1 VALLGE
7 IVKTTQALQ
16 YHAKSTEIAGKNLS
30 HVNDESYARQRVVAR
45 DGSMYKGV
53 GSLGTS
59 ALAMGGLDH
68 ARSALLD
75 RRVVSEVG
83 ETSSLEAQ
91 KEILDLLQAALG
103 ERVTRQ
109 GVNVGLDDQS
119 ESDLAPG
126 SLTRALNDFFNA
138 FQELSASP
146 DEPTIKQELYHKVQ
160 TLGKRFNESG
170 EKFESI
176 EADLTATVTRAVEEV
191 NAILEKLH
199 EVNKQ
204 VRRFELQDKGKAATY
219 RDRRQ
224 QLLEDLSKYMDFKV
238 EDDVDPTSGQASGL
252 LNLFSTTT
260 KGEKVKLLDPNG
272 SKTLTTNWGQ
282 EFAVS
287 APAAAGGT
295 VAQVRAK
302 IGVDGKLGRVEVL
315 DGGSKY
321 SDADGPI
328 LVALAPPARTELAEN
343 AQAQNNLAAGLAQA
357 GTAVEAALQAG
368 QPVDQGPDL
377 GAQTGT
383 DPIAGGTAADGGVA
397 IGGAQAN
404 AIAPATSIPAPFP
417 SEQGEVF
424 NYQGSYFQSLV
435 STAKGDDLSD
445 ETKFLRISAIPNG
458 QVREYS
464 WNLSDLE
471 TFAKGQQFYSD
482 GKLYQTTGEIS
493 PVVAE
498 DGVANETGLLVSSQ
512 GYAKGDVFQH
522 GGTYYQALESLE
534 AGQLLPQGDTVENQS
549 NGFVSLGAQ
558 LPVKQLPPSQDDP
571 ATSDVDKAQLL
582 PVNPSTDQTIV
593 KGQYL
598 LSNNKY
604 FVALEDFSTGGSEE
618 NHFNPISDANV
629 AEVMTF
635 ADRTVK
641 STEKVK
647 TDKAA
652 QQGNVIYD
660 SSSNSHFLVKT
671 SFLLETAAQ
680 AQTFD
685 PTSTQWSGYV
695 QKIAPQVVGGNNLE
709 IIRRSYKTT
718 FDPTSAQAVELNLGL
733 AEAIV
738 QKGEIVGFNIINQ
751 GSGYPPSD
759 ALFVDGVE
767 LSLKS
772 GAVHGYQHIRM
783 DEMETFRQQLNRL
796 STDFVTQVN
805 QLYNPDDE
813 PGGYIFGFDAFL
825 GRHVQGA
832 NKVMEE
838 EYGLMGAEGEGEF
851 ILYRDEV
858 DMTVPYPEKDT
869 FMVTY
874 AAPVFPEELVGTV
887 PFVRGSN
894 EAEMMLDN
902 PDFVKIYGSARR
914 MKHVTMETDLGFL
927 GADGAPGTEDDGRM
941 MLLGYEKIP
950 FRLEG
955 GEKSFVFGDNF
966 SFDAVPANAWNVAK
980 SMRVDE
986 DFTFDTIKVSVDTSN
1001 GANDIALAIAEK
1013 GNGEFTEGVS
1023 TLNTSIGNSLAD
1035 VSDNLEH
1042 QKAVERLLIDERQA
1056 VSSVSMDEEVADL
1069 MRFQRSFQASS
1080 RVLKTLDSM
1089 LELVVMGLL
1098 R

>member
-7 IVKTTQALQ
+7 IVKNTQALQ
-16 YHAKSTEIAGKNLS
+16 YHAKSTEVAGKNLS

-45 DGSMYKGV
+45 DGSMYKEV

-68 ARSALLD
+68 ARSELLD

-83 ETSSLEAQ
+83 ESSSLEAR

-160 TLGKRFNESG
+160 TLGKRFNEAG

-176 EADLTATVTRAVEEV
+176 EADLTATVKLAVVEV

-204 VRRFELQDKGKAATY
+204 VRRFELQDKGKATTY

-224 QLLEDLSKYMDFKV
+224 QLLEDLSRHMDFTV

-260 KGEKVKLLDPNG
+260 KGEQVKLLDPNG
-272 SKTLTTNWGQ
+272 SKALTTDWGQ

-295 VAQVRAK
+295 VAQVRSK

-383 DPIAGGTAADGGVA
+383 DPVAGGAAVDGGVA
-397 IGGAQAN
+397 IGEAQEIE
-404 AIAPATSIPAPFP
+404 IAPATSIAAPFP
-417 SEQGEVF
+417 LEQGEVF
-424 NYQGSYFQSLV
+424 NYQGSYYQSLV

-458 QVREYS
+458 QVSEYS

-471 TFAKGQQFYSD
+471 TFAKGEQFYNN

-498 DGVANETGLLVSSQ
+498 NGVANETGLLVSSQ

-522 GGTYYQALESLE
+522 GGTYYQALESFD
-534 AGQLLPQGDTVENQS
+534 AGQLLPQGETVGNVS
-549 NGFVSLGAQ
+549 NGFVSLGAE
-558 LPVKQLPPSQDDP
+558 LPHSSMD
-571 ATSDVDKAQLL
+571 AAQLL
-582 PVNPSTDQTIV
+582 PVNPSTDQTIA

-598 LSNNKY
+598 LSNQKY
-604 FVALEDFSTGGSEE
+604 FVALEDFATGGSPT
-618 NHFNPISDANV
+618 NIFSPTSDARV

-635 ADRTVK
+635 VDRAVK
-641 STEKVK
+641 STEDVR
-647 TDKAA
+647 TSQGA

-660 SSSNSHFLVKT
+660 SSSNSHFLIKT
-671 SFLLETAAQ
+671 SFLIGTAAQ

-695 QKIAPQVVGGNNLE
+695 QKIAPQVVDGNNLE
-709 IIRRSYKTT
+709 ILRRSNKTA
-718 FDPTSAQAVELNLGL
+718 FDPTSDKAVELNLGL

-772 GAVHGYQHIRM
+772 GSVHGYQHIRM

-805 QLYNPDDE
+805 QIYNPEDE

-851 ILYRDEV
+851 TLYRDEV
-858 DMTVPYPEKDT
+858 DMTVPYPEKET

-874 AAPVFPEELVGTV
+874 AAPVFPEELAGTV
-887 PFVRGSN
+887 PFVRGSTD
-894 EAEMMLDN
+894 AEMMLNN

-950 FRLEG
+950 FRLAQG
-955 GEKSFVFGDNF
+955 DKSFVFGDNF

-980 SMRVDE
+980 SMRVDA
-986 DFTFDTIKVSVDTSN
+986 DFTFDTIKVSTDTSD

>member
-1 VALLGE
+1 MALLGE
-7 IVKTTQALQ
+7 IVKNTQALQ

-45 DGSMYKGV
+45 DGSMYKEV

-68 ARSALLD
+68 ARSELLD

-83 ETSSLEAQ
+83 ESSSLEAR

-160 TLGKRFNESG
+160 TLGKRFNEAG

-176 EADLTATVTRAVEEV
+176 EADLTATVKQAVVEV

-204 VRRFELQDKGKAATY
+204 VRRFELQDKGKAAAY
-219 RDRRQ
+219 RDLRQ

-260 KGEKVKLLDPNG
+260 KGEQVKLLDPNG
-272 SKTLTTNWGQ
+272 SKSLTTDWGQ

-295 VAQVRAK
+295 VAQVRSK

-321 SDADGPI
+321 SDVDGPI

-343 AQAQNNLAAGLAQA
+343 AQAQNNIAAGLAQA

-383 DPIAGGTAADGGVA
+383 DPVAGGAAVD
-397 IGGAQAN
+397 GAQEIE
-404 AIAPATSIPAPFP
+404 IAPATSIAAPFP
-417 SEQGEVF
+417 LEQGEVF

-471 TFAKGQQFYSD
+471 TFAKGQQFYNN

-498 DGVANETGLLVSSQ
+498 NGVANETGLLVSSQ

-522 GGTYYQALESLE
+522 GGTYYQALEPFE
-534 AGQLLPQGDTVENQS
+534 AGQLLPQGETAGNVS
-549 NGFVSLGAQ
+549 NGFVSLGTQFPSASMDPAQ
-558 LPVKQLPPSQDDP
+558 L
-571 ATSDVDKAQLL
+571 VD
-582 PVNPSTDQTIV
+582 VNPTIDQAIV

-604 FVALEDFSTGGSEE
+604 FVALEDFSTGGAPG
-618 NHFNPISDANV
+618 NFFGPTSDSRLE
-629 AEVMTF
+629 EVMTF
-635 ADRTVK
+635 IDTTAKT
-641 STEKVK
+641 TEVVK
-647 TDKAA
+647 TAQGA
-652 QQGNVIYD
+652 QQGNIIYD
-660 SSSNSHFLVKT
+660 KSSNAHFLIKT
-671 SFLLETAAQ
+671 SFQIGTAAQ

-695 QKIAPQVVGGNNLE
+695 QKIAPQIVGENNLE
-709 IIRRSYKTT
+709 ILRRRNKTA
-718 FDPTSAQAVELNLGL
+718 FDPTSDKAVELNLGL

-772 GAVHGYQHIRM
+772 GSVHGYQHVRM

-805 QLYNPDDE
+805 QIYNPDDE

-851 ILYRDEV
+851 TLYRDEV

-874 AAPVFPEELVGTV
+874 AAPVFPEELSGTV
-887 PFVRGSN
+887 PFVRGP
-894 EAEMMLDN
+894 EADLMLDN
-902 PDFVKIYGSARR
+902 PEFVKIYGSARR
-914 MKHVTMETDLGFL
+914 MKHVTIETDLGFL
-927 GADGAPGTEDDGRM
+927 GADGAPGTEDDGRL

-950 FRLEG
+950 FRLEA

-980 SMRVDE
+980 SMRVDQ
-986 DFTFDTIKVSVDTSN
+986 DFTFDSIKVSSDSSD

-1013 GNGEFTEGVS
+1013 GNGDFTEGVS

-1035 VSDNLEH
+1035 VRDNLEH

>member
-45 DGSMYKGV
+45 DGSMYKEV

-59 ALAMGGLDH
+59 ALEMVGLDH
-68 ARSALLD
+68 ARSELLD

-83 ETSSLEAQ
+83 ESSSLEAR
-91 KEILDLLQAALG
+91 KEFLDLLQAALG

-204 VRRFELQDKGKAATY
+204 VRRFELQGKGKAATY

-224 QLLEDLSKYMDFKV
+224 QLLEDLSKHMDFKV
-238 EDDVDPTSGQASGL
+238 EDDVDPNSGQASGL

-272 SKTLTTNWGQ
+272 TKTLTTDWGQ

-287 APAAAGGT
+287 APAGAGGT
-295 VAQVRAK
+295 LAQVRAK

-315 DGGSKY
+315 NGGSKY
-321 SDADGPI
+321 SEADGPI

-343 AQAQNNLAAGLAQA
+343 DQVQNTLATGLAQA
-357 GTAVEAALQAG
+357 ETAVEAALQAG

-383 DPIAGGTAADGGVA
+383 ATVAGGIADDGGTGVVGQETATAPAGPIA
-397 IGGAQAN
+397 
-404 AIAPATSIPAPFP
+404 APF
-417 SEQGEVF
+417 SLEQGEVF
-424 NYQGSYFQSLV
+424 NYKGSYYQSLV
-435 STAKGDDLSD
+435 STAKGDNLSD
-445 ETKFLRISAIPNG
+445 ETKFLRIDTIPNG

-471 TFAKGQQFYSD
+471 TFSKGEQFYQD

-498 DGVANETGLLVSSQ
+498 NGIPDATGLLVSSQ
-512 GYAKGDVFQH
+512 AYAKGDVFQH
-522 GGTYYQALESLE
+522 GGTYFQATESFD
-534 AGQLLPQGDTVENQS
+534 AGQLLPQVETAGNQS
-549 NGFVSLGAQ
+549 NGFVSLGTQ
-558 LPVKQLPPSQDDP
+558 LPYASMD
-571 ATSDVDKAQLL
+571 ATQLL
-582 PVNPSTDQTIV
+582 PVNPSNDQAII

-604 FVALEDFSTGGSEE
+604 FVALDDFPTGGSPT
-618 NHFNPISDANV
+618 NIFNPTSDARV
-629 AEVMTF
+629 TEVMTYL
-635 ADRTVK
+635 DRTVK
-641 STEKVK
+641 STEDVK
-647 TDKAA
+647 TSLGAR
-652 QQGNVIYD
+652 QGNVIYD
-660 SSSNSHFLVKT
+660 SSSKSHFLVKT
-671 SFLLETAAQ
+671 SFIIGSTSQ

-709 IIRRSYKTT
+709 VIRRSNRTA
-718 FDPTSAQAVELNLGL
+718 FDPTSDKAVELNLGL

-751 GSGYPPSD
+751 GGGYPSSD

-772 GAVHGYQHIRM
+772 GSVHGYQHIRM

-805 QLYNPDDE
+805 QIYNPEDE

-825 GRHVQGA
+825 GRPSQGA

-838 EYGLMGAEGEGEF
+838 EYGLMGVEGEGEF

-874 AAPVFPEELVGTV
+874 AAPVFPEELAGTV
-887 PFVRGSN
+887 PYVRGSN
-894 EAEMMLDN
+894 DAEMMLN
-902 PDFVKIYGSARR
+902 NSDFVKIYGSARR
-914 MKHVTMETDLGFL
+914 MKHVTMETDLEFL
-927 GADGAPGTEDDGRM
+927 GADGSPDTDDDGRM
-941 MLLGYEKIP
+941 MMLGYEKIP
-950 FRLEG
+950 FRLAG
-955 GEKSFVFGDNF
+955 GDKSFVFGDNF
-966 SFDAVPANAWNVAK
+966 SFDAVPTNAWNVAK

-986 DFTFDTIKVSVDTSN
+986 DFTFDNIKVSVDTSE

-1013 GNGEFTEGVS
+1013 GNGEFTERVS
-1023 TLNTSIGNSLAD
+1023 TMNTSIGNSLAD

-1042 QKAVERLLIDERQA
+1042 QKAVERLLVDERQA

-1080 RVLKTLDSM
+1080 RVLSTLDKM
-1089 LELVVMGLL
+1089 LEIVVMSLL

>member
-1 VALLGE
+1 MPLLGE
-7 IVKTTQALQ
+7 IVKSTQALQ

-30 HVNDESYARQRVVAR
+30 HVNDESYARQLIVAR
-45 DGSMYKGV
+45 DGAMYKGV

-59 ALAMGGLDH
+59 ALEMGGLDH
-68 ARSALLD
+68 ARSELLD

-83 ETSSLEAQ
+83 ETSSLDAK

-146 DEPTIKQELYHKVQ
+146 DEPTIRQELYHKTQ
-160 TLGKRFNESG
+160 TLGKRFNEAG

-176 EADLTATVTRAVEEV
+176 ESDLTATVKHSVV
-191 NAILEKLH
+191 QINAILEKLH
-199 EVNKQ
+199 EVNTQ
-204 VRRFELQDKGKAATY
+204 IRRFELQGKGKATTY

-224 QLLEDLSKYMDFKV
+224 QLLEDLSKHMDFKV
-238 EDDVDPTSGQASGL
+238 EDDLDPNTGQASGL

-260 KGEKVKLLDPNG
+260 KGQKVKLLDPNG

-287 APAAAGGT
+287 APADSVGAS
-295 VAQVRAK
+295 AQVRAK

-321 SDADGPI
+321 SDVSGPI
-328 LVALAPPARTELAEN
+328 LVALAPPSRTVPAE
-343 AQAQNNLAAGLAQA
+343 ADQAQNNVGAGLAQA
-357 GTAVEAALQAG
+357 GGVAEAALQAG

-377 GAQTGT
+377 GARTGAG
-383 DPIAGGTAADGGVA
+383 AGGGVVGVQGAAVS
-397 IGGAQAN
+397 
-404 AIAPATSIPAPFP
+404 PASPVVAPFS
-417 SEQGEVF
+417 SEAGEVF
-424 NYQGSYFQSLV
+424 NYQGSYYQSLA
-435 STAKGDDLSD
+435 STAKGDNLLD
-445 ETKFLRISAIPNG
+445 ESKFIRIETIPNG

-471 TFAKGQQFYSD
+471 SFSKGEQFYQN
-482 GKLYQTTGEIS
+482 GKLYQTTGGIS
-493 PVVAE
+493 PVVSEA
-498 DGVANETGLLVSSQ
+498 GVLDETGVLVTSQ
-512 GYAKGDVFQH
+512 GYAKGDVFQY
-522 GGTYYQALESLE
+522 GGTYYQALEAFE
-534 AGQLLPQGDTVENQS
+534 TGQGLPGGETIGNQS
-549 NGFVSLGAQ
+549 NGFVSLGTQLPSASMAPAQ
-558 LPVKQLPPSQDDP
+558 LV
-571 ATSDVDKAQLL
+571 A
-582 PVNPSTDQTIV
+582 VNPSMDQAIV

-604 FVALEDFSTGGSEE
+604 FVALEDFSTGGAPG
-618 NHFNPISDANV
+618 NAFGPTSDSRLE
-629 AEVMTF
+629 EVMTF
-635 ADRTVK
+635 IDTTAKT
-641 STEKVK
+641 TEDVK
-647 TDKAA
+647 TSQGA
-652 QQGNVIYD
+652 QQGNIIYD
-660 SSSNSHFLVKT
+660 KSSNAHFLVKT
-671 SFLLETAAQ
+671 SFLIATPAQ

-685 PTSTQWSGYV
+685 PTAPQWSGFV
-695 QKIAPQVVGGNNLE
+695 QKISPQLVAGNNLE
-709 IIRRSYKTT
+709 ILRRSSKTA
-718 FDPTSAQAVELNLGL
+718 FDPKSGEAVELNLGL

-738 QKGEIVGFNIINQ
+738 EKGEIIGFNIINQ

-759 ALFVDGVE
+759 ALFADGEE
-767 LSLKS
+767 LALKS
-772 GAVHGYQHIRM
+772 GFVHGYQHVRAN
-783 DEMETFRQQLNRL
+783 EMETFRQQLNSL
-796 STDFVTQVN
+796 ATDFVTQVN
-805 QLYNPDDE
+805 QVYNPDDD
-813 PGGYIFGFDAFL
+813 PGGYVFGFDAFL
-825 GRHVQGA
+825 GRPTQGV
-832 NKVMEE
+832 NQVMEE

-874 AAPVFPEELVGTV
+874 AAPIFPEELAGSV
-887 PFVRGSN
+887 PFVRGSSDG
-894 EAEMMLDN
+894 ESMLNN

-914 MKHVTMETDLGFL
+914 MKHVTMEADLKYL
-927 GADGAPGTEDDGRM
+927 GPDGSPGTDDDGRM
-941 MLLGYEKIP
+941 IMLGYEKIP
-950 FRLEG
+950 FRLEA

-980 SMRVDE
+980 SMRVDQ
-986 DFTFDTIKVSVDTSN
+986 DFTFDSIKVSSDSSD
-1001 GANDIALAIAEK
+1001 GANDIALAVAEK
-1013 GNGEFTEGVS
+1013 GNGDFTEKVS

-1035 VSDNLEH
+1035 VGDNLEH
-1042 QKAVERLLIDERQA
+1042 QEAVERLLLDERQA

>member
-1 VALLGE
+1 MALLGS

-45 DGSMYKGV
+45 DGSMYKEV

-59 ALAMGGLDH
+59 ALQMGGLDH
-68 ARSALLD
+68 ARSELLD

-83 ETSSLEAQ
+83 ETSSLDAR
-91 KEILDLLQAALG
+91 KEILDLLQSALG

-176 EADLTATVTRAVEEV
+176 EADLTATVKQSVVQINT
-191 NAILEKLH
+191 ILEKLH
-199 EVNKQ
+199 EVNQQ

-224 QLLEDLSKYMDFKV
+224 QLLEDLSKLMDFKV

-272 SKTLTTNWGQ
+272 SKILSTNWGQ

-287 APAAAGGT
+287 APADSSGT

-302 IGVDGKLGRVEVL
+302 IGVDGKLGRVEIL

-328 LVALAPPARTELAEN
+328 LVALAPPARTEPAEPD
-343 AQAQNNLAAGLAQA
+343 QAQNNAGAGLAEA
-357 GTAVEAALQAG
+357 GTVVEAALQAG

-383 DPIAGGTAADGGVA
+383 AAVPGGIGGGGVA
-397 IGGAQAN
+397 GVQETAT
-404 AIAPATSIPAPFP
+404 APTGPVAAPF
-417 SEQGEVF
+417 SLEQGEVF
-424 NYQGSYFQSLV
+424 NYQGSYYQSLV
-435 STAKGDDLSD
+435 STAKGDNLSD
-445 ETKFLRISAIPNG
+445 ETKFLRIDTIPNG

-471 TFAKGQQFYSD
+471 SFSKGEQFYQN

-493 PVVAE
+493 PVVGE
-498 DGVANETGLLVSSQ
+498 VGVSNESGVLVSSQ
-512 GYAKGDVFQH
+512 GYAKGDVFQY
-522 GGTYYQALESLE
+522 GGTYYQALESFE
-534 AGQLLPQGDTVENQS
+534 AGQSLPEAETMGNQS
-549 NGFVSLGAQ
+549 NGFVSLGTQ
-558 LPVKQLPPSQDDP
+558 LPYASMDPSQ
-571 ATSDVDKAQLL
+571 LL
-582 PVNPSTDQTIV
+582 TINSFTDQAIV
-593 KGQYL
+593 KGRYL
-598 LSNNKY
+598 ESNNKY
-604 FVALEDFSTGGSEE
+604 FVALEDFSTGGSQQ
-618 NHFNPISDANV
+618 NVFSPTSDARV
-629 AEVMTF
+629 EEVMTF
-635 ADRTVK
+635 VKTVK
-641 STEKVK
+641 TTEDVITSQRLK
-647 TDKAA
+647 
-652 QQGNVIYD
+652 QGDVIYD
-660 SSSNSHFLVKT
+660 SPSNSHFLVKT
-671 SFLLETAAQ
+671 SLLIETPAQ

-685 PTSTQWSGYV
+685 PTSTQWSKYV
-695 QKIAPQVVGGNNLE
+695 QKIAPQVAGGNNLE
-709 IIRRSYKTT
+709 ILSRKNKTA
-718 FDPTSAQAVELNLGL
+718 FDPKSDKAVELNLGL

-751 GSGYPPSD
+751 GGGYPPSD
-759 ALFVDGVE
+759 ALFADGVE
-767 LSLKS
+767 LALKS
-772 GAVHGYQHIRM
+772 GSVHGYQHIRM

-796 STDFVTQVN
+796 STDFVTQIN
-805 QLYNPDDE
+805 QIYNPDDE

-825 GRHVQGA
+825 GRPSQGT

-838 EYGLMGAEGEGEF
+838 EYGLMGTEGEGEF

-858 DMTVPYPEKDT
+858 EMTVPYPEKDT

-874 AAPVFPEELVGTV
+874 AAPVFPEELEGTV
-887 PFVRGSN
+887 PFIRGDAAT
-894 EAEMMLDN
+894 ELLVLEN
-902 PDFVKIYGSARR
+902 PDFVKIYASAQR
-914 MKHVTMETDLGFL
+914 MKHVTMETDLGYI
-927 GADGAPGTEDDGRM
+927 GRDGTPGTEDDGRM
-941 MLLGYEKIP
+941 MMLGYEKIP
-950 FRLEG
+950 FRLEAG
-955 GEKSFVFGDNF
+955 DKSFVFGDNF

-986 DFTFDTIKVSVDTSN
+986 DFSFDTIKVSVDTSS

-1013 GNGEFTEGVS
+1013 GNGEFTERVS

-1042 QKAVERLLIDERQA
+1042 QKAVERLLLDERQA

-1089 LELVVMGLL
+1089 LELIVMGLL

>member
-1 VALLGE
+1 MALLGE

-16 YHAKSTEIAGKNLS
+16 YHAKSTEITGKNLS

-45 DGSMYKGV
+45 DGAMYKGV

-59 ALAMGGLDH
+59 ALQMGGLDH
-68 ARSALLD
+68 ARSDLLD
-75 RRVVSEVG
+75 RRVVAEVG
-83 ETSSLEAQ
+83 ETSSLDAK
-91 KEILDLLQAALG
+91 KEFLDLLQAALG

-109 GVNVGLDDQS
+109 GVNIGLDDQS

-160 TLGKRFNESG
+160 TLGKRFNEAG

-176 EADLTATVTRAVEEV
+176 EADLSETVTQSVVQV
-191 NAILEKLH
+191 NDILKRLH

-224 QLLEDLSKYMDFKV
+224 QLLEDLSRLMDFKV
-238 EDDVDPTSGQASGL
+238 EDDIDPTSGQASGL

-287 APAAAGGT
+287 APADSSGT

-328 LVALAPPARTELAEN
+328 LVALAPPARTEPAEPD
-343 AQAQNNLAAGLAQA
+343 QAQNNVGAEAAQGGGALD
-357 GTAVEAALQAG
+357 AALQAG

-377 GAQTGT
+377 GAQTGAVAVAGGIAEDGGT
-383 DPIAGGTAADGGVA
+383 GVGGQETATAPAGPIA
-397 IGGAQAN
+397 
-404 AIAPATSIPAPFP
+404 SPFS

-424 NYQGSYFQSLV
+424 NYQGIYYQSLV
-435 STAKGDDLSD
+435 STAKGDNLSD
-445 ETKFLRISAIPNG
+445 ETKFFKIDTIPNG

-471 TFAKGQQFYSD
+471 TFSKGEQFYQN

-498 DGVANETGLLVSSQ
+498 DGVLNETGVLVSSQ

-534 AGQLLPQGDTVENQS
+534 AGQSLPTGETVGNQS
-549 NGFVSLGAQ
+549 NGLVSLGTQ
-558 LPVKQLPPSQDDP
+558 LPNATMDP
-571 ATSDVDKAQLL
+571 AQLL
-582 PVNPSTDQTIV
+582 ALNPSTDQTIA

-598 LSNNKY
+598 LSNKKY
-604 FVALEDFSTGGSEE
+604 FVALEDFSTGGSPT
-618 NHFNPISDANV
+618 NIFSPTSDARV
-629 AEVMTF
+629 EEVMTF
-635 ADRTVK
+635 VDHTVK
-641 STEKVK
+641 STEVVR
-647 TDKAA
+647 TSQGA

-660 SSSNSHFLVKT
+660 SSSNAHFLVKT
-671 SFLLETAAQ
+671 SFQIGNPAQ

-709 IIRRSYKTT
+709 ILRRSNRTA
-718 FDPTSAQAVELNLGL
+718 FDPTSGKAVELNLGL

-738 QKGEIVGFNIINQ
+738 QKGEIVAFNIINQ

-759 ALFVDGVE
+759 ALFVDGEE
-767 LSLKS
+767 LALKS
-772 GAVHGYQHIRM
+772 GSVHGYQHLRM
-783 DEMETFRQQLNRL
+783 DEMETFRQHLNRL
-796 STDFVTQVN
+796 STDFVTQIN
-805 QLYNPDDE
+805 QIYNPEDE

-825 GRHVQGA
+825 GRATQGA

-838 EYGLMGAEGEGEF
+838 EYGLMGVEGEGEF

-858 DMTVPYPEKDT
+858 DMTIPYPEKDT

-874 AAPVFPEELVGTV
+874 AAPVFPEQLEGTV

-894 EAEMMLDN
+894 DAELMLSD

-927 GADGAPGTEDDGRM
+927 GADGSPGTEDDGRM
-941 MLLGYEKIP
+941 MMLGYEKIP
-950 FRLEG
+950 FRLAQG
-955 GEKSFVFGDNF
+955 DKSFVFGDNF
-966 SFDAVPANAWNVAK
+966 SFDAVPANDWNIAK

-986 DFTFDTIKVSVDTSN
+986 DFTFDTIKVSVDTSS

-1013 GNGEFTEGVS
+1013 GNGEFTERVS

-1069 MRFQRSFQASS
+1069 LRFQRSFQASS

>member
-7 IVKTTQALQ
+7 IVKNTQALQ

-30 HVNDESYARQRVVAR
+30 HVNDESYARQRIVAR

-59 ALAMGGLDH
+59 ALQMGGLDH
-68 ARSALLD
+68 ARSDLLD
-75 RRVVSEVG
+75 RRVVSEIG
-83 ETSSLEAQ
+83 ETSSLDAR
-91 KEILDLLQAALG
+91 KDFLDLLQAALG

-160 TLGKRFNESG
+160 TLGKRFNEAG

-176 EADLTATVTRAVEEV
+176 EADLSKTVTQAVVQV
-191 NAILEKLH
+191 NAILKKLH

-224 QLLEDLSKYMDFKV
+224 QLLEDLSKHMDFKV
-238 EDDVDPTSGQASGL
+238 VDDVDPTSGQASGL

-287 APAAAGGT
+287 APADSSGT

-328 LVALAPPARTELAEN
+328 LVALAPPARTEPAEPD
-343 AQAQNNLAAGLAQA
+343 QAQNNAGAGLAEA
-357 GTAVEAALQAG
+357 GTIVEAALQAG

-377 GAQTGT
+377 GART
-383 DPIAGGTAADGGVA
+383 GTAAVAGGIAEDGG
-397 IGGAQAN
+397 GGVGVVGVQETAT
-404 AIAPATSIPAPFP
+404 APAGPIAAPFAL
-417 SEQGEVF
+417 EQGEVF
-424 NYQGSYFQSLV
+424 NFQGSYYQSLV
-435 STAKGDDLSD
+435 STAKGDNLSD
-445 ETKFLRISAIPNG
+445 ETKFLRIATIPNG
-458 QVREYS
+458 QIREYS

-471 TFAKGQQFYSD
+471 AFSKGEQFYQN

-498 DGVANETGLLVSSQ
+498 DGVSNETGALVSSQ
-512 GYAKGDVFQH
+512 GYAKGDVFQY
-522 GGTYYQALESLE
+522 GATYYQALESLE
-534 AGQLLPQGDTVENQS
+534 AGQSLPEGETVGNQS
-549 NGFVSLGAQ
+549 NGFVSLGTQ
-558 LPVKQLPPSQDDP
+558 LPYASMDP
-571 ATSDVDKAQLL
+571 TQLL
-582 PVNPSTDQTIV
+582 AVNPSTDQTIV

-598 LSNNKY
+598 LSNKKY
-604 FVALEDFSTGGSEE
+604 FVALEGFSTGGSPT
-618 NHFNPISDANV
+618 NIFSPTSDSRIE
-629 AEVMTF
+629 EVMTF
-635 ADRTVK
+635 VDRTVK
-641 STEKVK
+641 STEDVR
-647 TDKAA
+647 TSQGA

-660 SSSNSHFLVKT
+660 SSSNAHFLVKT
-671 SFLLETAAQ
+671 SFQIGNPGQ

-685 PTSTQWSGYV
+685 PTATQWSVYM
-695 QKIAPQVVGGNNLE
+695 QKIAPQAVGGNNLE
-709 IIRRSYKTT
+709 ILRRSSRTT
-718 FDPTSAQAVELNLGL
+718 FEPTSGKAVELNLGL

-738 QKGEIVGFNIINQ
+738 QKGEIVAFNIINQ
-751 GSGYPPSD
+751 GSGYPSSD

-767 LSLKS
+767 LELKS
-772 GAVHGYQHIRM
+772 GSVHGYQHVRM
-783 DEMETFRQQLNRL
+783 DEMETFRQHLNRL
-796 STDFVTQVN
+796 STNFVTQIN
-805 QLYNPDDE
+805 QIYNPDDE

-825 GRHVQGA
+825 GRAAQGT

-838 EYGLMGAEGEGEF
+838 EYGLMGVEGEGEF

-858 DMTVPYPEKDT
+858 DMTIPYPEKDT

-874 AAPVFPEELVGTV
+874 AAPVFPEQLAGTV

-894 EAEMMLDN
+894 DTELMLSN

-927 GADGAPGTEDDGRM
+927 GADGSPGTDDDGRM
-941 MLLGYEKIP
+941 MMLGYEKIP
-950 FRLEG
+950 FRMEAG
-955 GEKSFVFGDNF
+955 DKSFVFGDNF

-986 DFTFDTIKVSVDTSN
+986 DFTFDTIKVSVDTSD

-1013 GNGEFTEGVS
+1013 GNGEFTEKVS
-1023 TLNTSIGNSLAD
+1023 ILNTSIGNSLAD
-1035 VSDNLEH
+1035 VRDNLEH
-1042 QKAVERLLIDERQA
+1042 QKAIERLLVDERQA

>member
-1 VALLGE
+1 MPLLGE
-7 IVKTTQALQ
+7 IVKSTQALQ

-30 HVNDESYARQRVVAR
+30 HVNDESYARQLIVAR
-45 DGSMYKGV
+45 DGAMYKGV

-59 ALAMGGLDH
+59 ALEMGGLDH
-68 ARSALLD
+68 ARSELLD

-83 ETSSLEAQ
+83 ETSSLDAK

-146 DEPTIKQELYHKVQ
+146 DEPTIRQELYHKTQ
-160 TLGKRFNESG
+160 TLGKRFNEAG

-176 EADLTATVTRAVEEV
+176 ESDLTATVKHSVV
-191 NAILEKLH
+191 QINAILEKLH
-199 EVNKQ
+199 EVNTQ
-204 VRRFELQDKGKAATY
+204 IRRFELQGKGKATTY

-224 QLLEDLSKYMDFKV
+224 QLLEDLSKHMDFKV
-238 EDDVDPTSGQASGL
+238 EDDLDPNTGQASGL

-260 KGEKVKLLDPNG
+260 KGQKVKLLDPNG

-287 APAAAGGT
+287 APADSVGAS
-295 VAQVRAK
+295 AQVRAK

-321 SDADGPI
+321 SDVSGPI
-328 LVALAPPARTELAEN
+328 LVALAPPSRTVPAE
-343 AQAQNNLAAGLAQA
+343 ADQAQNNVGAGLAQA
-357 GTAVEAALQAG
+357 GGVAEAALQAG

-377 GAQTGT
+377 GARTGAG
-383 DPIAGGTAADGGVA
+383 AGGGVVGVQGAAVS
-397 IGGAQAN
+397 
-404 AIAPATSIPAPFP
+404 PASPVVAPFS
-417 SEQGEVF
+417 SEAGEVF
-424 NYQGSYFQSLV
+424 NYQGSYYQSLA
-435 STAKGDDLSD
+435 STAKGDNLLD
-445 ETKFLRISAIPNG
+445 ESKFIRIETIPNG

-471 TFAKGQQFYSD
+471 SFSKGEQFYQN
-482 GKLYQTTGEIS
+482 GKLYQTTGGIS
-493 PVVAE
+493 PVVSEA
-498 DGVANETGLLVSSQ
+498 GVLDETGVLVTSQ
-512 GYAKGDVFQH
+512 GYAKGDVFQY
-522 GGTYYQALESLE
+522 GGTYYQALEAFE
-534 AGQLLPQGDTVENQS
+534 TGQGLPGGETIGNQS
-549 NGFVSLGAQ
+549 NGFVSLGTQLPSASMAPAQ
-558 LPVKQLPPSQDDP
+558 LV
-571 ATSDVDKAQLL
+571 A
-582 PVNPSTDQTIV
+582 VNPSMDQAIV

-604 FVALEDFSTGGSEE
+604 FVALEDFSTGGAPG
-618 NHFNPISDANV
+618 NAFGPTSDSRLE
-629 AEVMTF
+629 EVMTYV
-635 ADRTVK
+635 DQTVK
-641 STEKVK
+641 TTEGIITSLGAK
-647 TDKAA
+647 
-652 QQGNVIYD
+652 QGNIIYD
-660 SSSNSHFLVKT
+660 KSSNAHFLVKT
-671 SFLLETAAQ
+671 SFLIATPAQ

-685 PTSTQWSGYV
+685 PTAPQWSGFV
-695 QKIAPQVVGGNNLE
+695 QKISPQLVAGNNLE
-709 IIRRSYKTT
+709 ILRRSSKTA
-718 FDPTSAQAVELNLGL
+718 FDPKSGEAVELNLGL

-738 QKGEIVGFNIINQ
+738 EKGEIIGFNIINQ

-759 ALFVDGVE
+759 ALFADGEE
-767 LSLKS
+767 LALKS
-772 GAVHGYQHIRM
+772 GFVHGYQHVRAN
-783 DEMETFRQQLNRL
+783 EMETFRQQLNSL
-796 STDFVTQVN
+796 ATDFVTQVN
-805 QLYNPDDE
+805 QVYNPDDD
-813 PGGYIFGFDAFL
+813 PGGYVFGFDAFL
-825 GRHVQGA
+825 GRPTQGV
-832 NKVMEE
+832 NQVMEE

-874 AAPVFPEELVGTV
+874 AAPIFPEELAGSV
-887 PFVRGSN
+887 PFVRGSSDG
-894 EAEMMLDN
+894 ESMLNN

-914 MKHVTMETDLGFL
+914 MKHVTMEADLKYL
-927 GADGAPGTEDDGRM
+927 GPDGSPGTDDDGRM
-941 MLLGYEKIP
+941 IMLGYEKIP
-950 FRLEG
+950 FRLEA

-980 SMRVDE
+980 SMRVDQ
-986 DFTFDTIKVSVDTSN
+986 DFTFDSIKVSSDSSD
-1001 GANDIALAIAEK
+1001 GANDIALAVAEK
-1013 GNGEFTEGVS
+1013 GNGDFTEKVS

-1035 VSDNLEH
+1035 VGDNLEH
-1042 QKAVERLLIDERQA
+1042 QEAVERLLLDERQA

>member
-1 VALLGE
+1 MPLLGE
-7 IVKTTQALQ
+7 IVKSTQALQ

-30 HVNDESYARQRVVAR
+30 HVNDESYARQLIVAR
-45 DGSMYKGV
+45 DGAMYKGV

-59 ALAMGGLDH
+59 ALEMGGLDH
-68 ARSALLD
+68 ARSELLD

-83 ETSSLEAQ
+83 ETSSLDAK

-146 DEPTIKQELYHKVQ
+146 DEPTIRQELYHKTQ
-160 TLGKRFNESG
+160 TLGKRFNEAG

-176 EADLTATVTRAVEEV
+176 ESDLTATVKHSVV
-191 NAILEKLH
+191 QINAILEKLH
-199 EVNKQ
+199 EVNTQ
-204 VRRFELQDKGKAATY
+204 IRRFELQGKGKATTY

-224 QLLEDLSKYMDFKV
+224 QLLEDLSKHMDFKV
-238 EDDVDPTSGQASGL
+238 EDDLDPNTGQASGL

-260 KGEKVKLLDPNG
+260 KGQKVKLLDPNG

-287 APAAAGGT
+287 APADSVGAS
-295 VAQVRAK
+295 AQVRAK

-321 SDADGPI
+321 SDVSGPI
-328 LVALAPPARTELAEN
+328 LVALAPPSRTVPAE
-343 AQAQNNLAAGLAQA
+343 ADQAQNNVGAGLAQA
-357 GTAVEAALQAG
+357 GGVAEAALQAG

-377 GAQTGT
+377 GARTGAG
-383 DPIAGGTAADGGVA
+383 AGGGVVGVQGAAVS
-397 IGGAQAN
+397 
-404 AIAPATSIPAPFP
+404 PASPVVAPFS
-417 SEQGEVF
+417 SEAGEVF
-424 NYQGSYFQSLV
+424 NYQGSYYQSLA
-435 STAKGDDLSD
+435 STAKGDNLLD
-445 ETKFLRISAIPNG
+445 ESKFIRIETIPNG

-471 TFAKGQQFYSD
+471 SFSKGEQFYQN
-482 GKLYQTTGEIS
+482 GKLYQTTGGIS
-493 PVVAE
+493 PVVSEA
-498 DGVANETGLLVSSQ
+498 GVLDETGVLVTSQ
-512 GYAKGDVFQH
+512 GYAKGDVFQY
-522 GGTYYQALESLE
+522 GGTYYQALEAFE
-534 AGQLLPQGDTVENQS
+534 TGQGLPGGETIGNQS
-549 NGFVSLGAQ
+549 NGFVSLGTQLPSASMAPAQ
-558 LPVKQLPPSQDDP
+558 LV
-571 ATSDVDKAQLL
+571 A
-582 PVNPSTDQTIV
+582 VNPSMDQAIV

-604 FVALEDFSTGGSEE
+604 FVALEDFSTGGAPG
-618 NHFNPISDANV
+618 NAFGPTSDSRLE
-629 AEVMTF
+629 EVMTYVDQT
-635 ADRTVK
+635 AKT
-641 STEKVK
+641 TEDVK
-647 TDKAA
+647 TSQGA
-652 QQGNVIYD
+652 QQGNIIYD
-660 SSSNSHFLVKT
+660 KSSNAHFLVKT
-671 SFLLETAAQ
+671 SFLIATPAQ

-685 PTSTQWSGYV
+685 PTAPQWSGFV
-695 QKIAPQVVGGNNLE
+695 QKISPQLVAGNNLE
-709 IIRRSYKTT
+709 ILRRSSKTA
-718 FDPTSAQAVELNLGL
+718 FDPKSGEAVELNLGL

-738 QKGEIVGFNIINQ
+738 EKGEIIGFNIINQ

-759 ALFVDGVE
+759 ALFADGEE
-767 LSLKS
+767 LALKS
-772 GAVHGYQHIRM
+772 GFVHGYQHVRAN
-783 DEMETFRQQLNRL
+783 EMETFRQQLNSL
-796 STDFVTQVN
+796 ATDFVTQVN
-805 QLYNPDDE
+805 QVYNPDDD
-813 PGGYIFGFDAFL
+813 PGGYVFGFDAFL
-825 GRHVQGA
+825 GRPTQGV
-832 NKVMEE
+832 NQVMEE

-874 AAPVFPEELVGTV
+874 AAPIFPEELAGSV
-887 PFVRGSN
+887 PFVRGSSDG
-894 EAEMMLDN
+894 ESMLNN

-914 MKHVTMETDLGFL
+914 MKHVTMEADLKYL
-927 GADGAPGTEDDGRM
+927 GPDGSPGTDDDGRM
-941 MLLGYEKIP
+941 IMLGYEKIP
-950 FRLEG
+950 FRLEA

-980 SMRVDE
+980 SMRVDQ
-986 DFTFDTIKVSVDTSN
+986 DFTFDSIKVSSDSSD
-1001 GANDIALAIAEK
+1001 GANDIALAVAEK
-1013 GNGEFTEGVS
+1013 GNGDFTEKVS

-1035 VSDNLEH
+1035 VGDNLEH
-1042 QKAVERLLIDERQA
+1042 QEAVERLLLDERQA

>member
-1 VALLGE
+1 MALLGE

-30 HVNDESYARQRVVAR
+30 HVNDESYARQLIVAR
-45 DGSMYKGV
+45 DGAMYKGV

-59 ALAMGGLDH
+59 ALQMGGLDH
-68 ARSALLD
+68 ARSDLLD

-83 ETSSLEAQ
+83 ETSSLEA
-91 KEILDLLQAALG
+91 KKDFLDLLQAALG

-160 TLGKRFNESG
+160 TLGKRFNEAG

-176 EADLTATVTRAVEEV
+176 EADLSETVTQSVVQV
-191 NAILEKLH
+191 NAILNRLH
-199 EVNKQ
+199 EVNIQ

-224 QLLEDLSKYMDFKV
+224 QLLEDLSRLMDFKV
-238 EDDVDPTSGQASGL
+238 EDDIDPTSGQASGL

-260 KGEKVKLLDPNG
+260 KGGKVKLLDPNG

-287 APAAAGGT
+287 APADSSGT

-328 LVALAPPARTELAEN
+328 LVALAPPASTGAAEDE
-343 AQAQNNLAAGLAQA
+343 QAQTNAGAGLAQA
-357 GTAVEAALQAG
+357 GAAVEAALQAG

-377 GAQTGT
+377 GAQTGAAAVAGGIAENGGLAGVQET
-383 DPIAGGTAADGGVA
+383 ATAPAGPIA
-397 IGGAQAN
+397 
-404 AIAPATSIPAPFP
+404 SPFS
-417 SEQGEVF
+417 SELGEVF
-424 NYQGSYFQSLV
+424 NYQGIYYQSLV
-435 STAKGDDLSD
+435 STAKGDNLSD
-445 ETKFLRISAIPNG
+445 ETKFLRIDTIPNG

-471 TFAKGQQFYSD
+471 TFSKGEQFYQS

-498 DGVANETGLLVSSQ
+498 DGVLNETGVLVSSQ

-534 AGQLLPQGDTVENQS
+534 AGQSLPEGETVGNQS
-549 NGFVSLGAQ
+549 NGFVSLGTQ
-558 LPVKQLPPSQDDP
+558 LPYASMDP
-571 ATSDVDKAQLL
+571 TQLL
-582 PVNPSTDQTIV
+582 AVDPSTDQAIV

-598 LSNNKY
+598 LSNKKY
-604 FVALEDFSTGGSEE
+604 FVALEDFSTGGSPT
-618 NHFNPISDANV
+618 NIFSLTSDARV
-629 AEVMTF
+629 EEVMTF
-635 ADRTVK
+635 VDTVK
-641 STEKVK
+641 STEDVR
-647 TDKAA
+647 TF
-652 QQGNVIYD
+652 QGAKQGDVIYD
-660 SSSNSHFLVKT
+660 SSSNAHFLVKT
-671 SFLLETAAQ
+671 SFQIGSPAQ

-685 PTSTQWSGYV
+685 PTATQWSGYM
-695 QKIAPQVVGGNNLE
+695 QKIAPQAVGGNNLE
-709 IIRRSYKTT
+709 IFRRSNRTT
-718 FDPTSAQAVELNLGL
+718 FEPTSGKAVELNLGL
-733 AEAIV
+733 AEAVV
-738 QKGEIVGFNIINQ
+738 QKGEIVAFNIINQ

-759 ALFVDGVE
+759 ALFVDGEE
-767 LSLKS
+767 LVLKS
-772 GAVHGYQHIRM
+772 GSVHGYQDLRM
-783 DEMETFRQQLNRL
+783 DEMETFRQHLNRL
-796 STDFVTQVN
+796 STDFVTQIN
-805 QLYNPDDE
+805 QIYNPEDE

-825 GRHVQGA
+825 GRATQGA

-838 EYGLMGAEGEGEF
+838 EYGLMGVEGEGEF

-858 DMTVPYPEKDT
+858 DMTIPYPEKDT

-874 AAPVFPEELVGTV
+874 AAPVFPEQLEGTV

-894 EAEMMLDN
+894 DAELMLSN

-927 GADGAPGTEDDGRM
+927 GADGSPGTEDDGRLM
-941 MLLGYEKIP
+941 MLGYEKIP
-950 FRLEG
+950 FRLASDD
-955 GEKSFVFGDNF
+955 KSFVFGDNF
-966 SFDAVPANAWNVAK
+966 SFDAVPANDWNVAK

-1013 GNGEFTEGVS
+1013 GNGEFTERVS

-1042 QKAVERLLIDERQA
+1042 QKAVERLLLDERQA

>member
-1 VALLGE
+1 MGLLGE

-30 HVNDESYARQRVVAR
+30 HVNDENYARQRIVAR
-45 DGSMYKGV
+45 DGAMHKGS
-53 GSLGTS
+53 GYLGTS
-59 ALAMGGLDH
+59 ALEMGGLDH
-68 ARSALLD
+68 ARSELLD

-83 ETSSLEAQ
+83 ETSSLEAR

-126 SLTRALNDFFNA
+126 SLTRSLNDFFNA

-146 DEPTIKQELYHKVQ
+146 DEPTIKQELYHKTQ
-160 TLGKRFNESG
+160 TLGKRFNEAG

-176 EADLTATVTRAVEEV
+176 EADLTATVKQAVV
-191 NAILEKLH
+191 QINTILEQLH

-204 VRRFELQDKGKAATY
+204 IRRFELQGKGKATTY
-219 RDRRQ
+219 HDRRQ
-224 QLLEDLSKYMDFKV
+224 QLLEDLSKHMDFKV
-238 EDDVDPTSGQASGL
+238 EDDFDPTTGQASGL

-287 APAAAGGT
+287 APANSSGT
-295 VAQVRAK
+295 LAQVRAK

-328 LVALAPPARTELAEN
+328 LVALAPPARTEPVKPN
-343 AQAQNNLAAGLAQA
+343 QAQDNAVAGLAEA
-357 GTAVEAALQAG
+357 GIVAEAALQAG

-383 DPIAGGTAADGGVA
+383 AGIAGAGVV
-397 IGGAQAN
+397 GAQDTAT
-404 AIAPATSIPAPFP
+404 APTGPVVAPFP
-417 SEQGEVF
+417 LEKGEVI
-424 NYQGSYFQSLV
+424 NYQGSYYQSLA
-435 STAKGDDLSD
+435 STAKGDNLSD
-445 ETKFLRISAIPNG
+445 ETKFLRIDTIPNG

-471 TFAKGQQFYSD
+471 TFSKGEQFYHN
-482 GKLYQTTGEIS
+482 GKLYQTTGGIS

-498 DGVANETGLLVSSQ
+498 KGVSNESGALVSSQ
-512 GYAKGDVFQH
+512 GYAKGDVFQY
-522 GGTYYQALESLE
+522 GGTYYQALESFE
-534 AGQLLPQGDTVENQS
+534 TGQSLPQGETIGNQS
-549 NGFVSLGAQ
+549 NGFVSLGTQ
-558 LPVKQLPPSQDDP
+558 LPSASMD
-571 ATSDVDKAQLL
+571 SNQLL
-582 PVNPSTDQTIV
+582 AINPSTDQAV
-593 KGQYL
+593 AKGQYL

-604 FVALEDFSTGGSEE
+604 FVALEDFSTGGSPTKA
-618 NHFNPISDANV
+618 FSLTSDARV
-629 AEVMTF
+629 EEVMTF
-635 ADRTVK
+635 VDSTVK
-641 STEKVK
+641 STDKVR
-647 TDKAA
+647 TS
-652 QQGNVIYD
+652 QGAKQGDVIYD
-660 SSSNSHFLVKT
+660 SSSNAHFLVKT
-671 SFLLETAAQ
+671 SFLIETPAKAK
-680 AQTFD
+680 TFD

-695 QKIAPQVVGGNNLE
+695 QKITPQLVSGNNLE
-709 IIRRSYKTT
+709 ILRRADKSA
-718 FDPTSAQAVELNLGL
+718 FDPKSGKAVELNLGL

-738 QKGEIVGFNIINQ
+738 EKGEIVGFNIINQ
-751 GSGYPPSD
+751 GNGYPPSD
-759 ALFVDGVE
+759 ALFADGVE
-767 LSLKS
+767 LALKS
-772 GAVHGYQHIRM
+772 GSVHGYQGIRM
-783 DEMETFRQQLNRL
+783 DEMETFRQQLNSL

-805 QLYNPDDE
+805 QIYNPDDE

-825 GRHVQGA
+825 GRPTQGA
-832 NKVMEE
+832 NEVMEE
-838 EYGLMGAEGEGEF
+838 EYGLMGTEGEGEF

-874 AAPVFPEELVGTV
+874 AAPIFPEELAGTV
-887 PFVRGSN
+887 PFVRGSLDG
-894 EAEMMLDN
+894 EMMLNN

-914 MKHVTMETDLGFL
+914 MKHVTMEADLEYIGP
-927 GADGAPGTEDDGRM
+927 DGSPGTNDDGRM
-941 MLLGYEKIP
+941 VMLGYEKIP
-950 FRLEG
+950 FRMEAG
-955 GEKSFVFGDNF
+955 DKSFVFGDNF

-980 SMRVDE
+980 SMRVDQ
-986 DFTFDTIKVSVDTSN
+986 DFTFDTIKVSSDTSD

-1013 GNGEFTEGVS
+1013 GNGDFTEKVS

-1035 VSDNLEH
+1035 VGDNLDH
-1042 QKAVERLLIDERQA
+1042 QNAVERLLIDERQA
-1056 VSSVSMDEEVADL
+1056 VSSVSMDEEVSDL